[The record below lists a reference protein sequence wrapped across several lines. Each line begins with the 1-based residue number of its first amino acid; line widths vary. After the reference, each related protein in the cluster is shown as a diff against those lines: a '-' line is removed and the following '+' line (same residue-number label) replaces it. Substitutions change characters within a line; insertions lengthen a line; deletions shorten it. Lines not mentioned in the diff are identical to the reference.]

1 MKITVVV
8 VGKTQDKSILTL
20 MEEYKKRLRHYIKL
34 DWIEIPDYKNRGKV
48 SSEELKRIEGQ
59 VILSK
64 LSSGDELF
72 LLDEKGL
79 EHTSV
84 QLSGFFKKKMNSGIK
99 NLVFVIGGAYGF
111 SDEVYAKANGK
122 LALSKLTFPH
132 QLIRV
137 FILEQVYRG
146 FTIIKGEPY
155 HHD

>member
-1 MKITVVV
+1 M
-8 VGKTQDKSILTL
+8 LT
-20 MEEYKKRLRHYIKL
+20 
-34 DWIEIPDYKNRGKV
+34 
-48 SSEELKRIEGQ
+48 
-59 VILSK
+59 
-64 LSSGDELF
+64 
-72 LLDEKGL
+72 
-79 EHTSV
+79 
-84 QLSGFFKKKMNSGIK
+84 KKMNSGIK